1 MSSLSE
7 IDCAVLEAIFGSME
21 QGVVFIDSSDR
32 IAYFNSSA
40 ERIRGARLDQRLGLS
55 ILDCH
60 PATSQEKVSK
70 IIDDLRTGKVKGH
83 HRMNIQ
89 MTEGKFYD
97 NTYSA
102 VLGRNDEYL
111 GVIVVTQEV
120 TRRKKAEDDLKDA
133 LKQLQAA
140 NEELKSLDAMKTNFF
155 NNVTHELKTPMIS
168 VVGYIGMMLKEK
180 AGPLTEQQRNF
191 LETSYRNLMKL
202 EKNIDNL
209 MDLAELG
216 IRKAEM
222 TFKAVDLVDVV
233 ELSCSTVEP
242 LAKENQITV
251 EVLHPGEPVTIL
263 GVEEKLQQLFD
274 NLLTNAI
281 KYNREGGRITVSLSG
296 EPGHALTRVAD
307 TGVGISQ
314 EALKDVF
321 HRHFQE
327 KIRPLGNARGLGI
340 GLSLVQEIVRLHGGE
355 IELES
360 ELGRGTIFTVRLPK
374 NPPSRSSGSGDGSE
388 DKGPKQTR

>member
-21 QGVVFIDSSDR
+21 QGVVFIDASDR

-60 PATSQEKVSK
+60 PTSHAKVSK

-83 HRMNIQ
+83 QRMNIQ

-102 VLGRNDEYL
+102 VFGRNDEYL

-133 LKQLQAA
+133 LKQLQAV

-222 TFKAVDLVDVV
+222 TFKTVDLVDVV

-263 GVEEKLQQLFD
+263 GIEEKLQQLFD

-296 EPGHALTRVAD
+296 EPGHALIRVVD
-307 TGVGISQ
+307 TGVGISP
-314 EALKDVF
+314 EALKEVF

-327 KIRPLGNARGLGI
+327 KKKPLGNARGFGI

-360 ELGRGTIFTVRLPK
+360 ELGRGTVFAVRLPK
-374 NPPSRSSGSGDGSE
+374 KFAVRSSESGVRS
-388 DKGPKQTR
+388 